1 MLRAM
6 LDSHPDVA
14 VPHESYFVVPALH
27 RRAGFEGPDGVDRNR
42 LLTDLGRD
50 ESFTRWGLATTAIDR
65 VRADATL
72 RSVPDTVRALYG
84 EYARK
89 AGKTRFAD
97 KTPRNVLHIGL
108 LAAAFP
114 DARFVHLVRD
124 GRDVVPSMLGLD
136 FFPDRFPE
144 AALYWADRVERG
156 RRAGRRLGPDR
167 YVEVHYEE
175 LVADAPAVL
184 AGLCDFLSLP
194 FDPAMLRYH
203 ERADEVVAAVHD
215 TGHHQGL
222 WQPPTVGRRS
232 WRESMSPRD
241 VARFEALAGSAL
253 DDFGYERSGVP
264 PSLRA
269 RAEASA
275 WRLRRAAT
283 ARAKAARAKAAGA
296 WGSVSR

>member
-14 VPHESYFVVPALH
+14 VPHESYFVVPAHH
-27 RRAGFEGPDGVDRNR
+27 RRAAFEGPDGVDRDR
-42 LLTDLGRD
+42 LLADLGRD
-50 ESFTRWGLATTAIDR
+50 ESFTRWGLDAAAIDR
-65 VRADATL
+65 IRADATL
-72 RSVPDTVRALYG
+72 RSVPDTLRALYRA
-84 EYARK
+84 YAGA
-89 AGKTRFAD
+89 AGKTRYAD
-97 KTPRNVLHIGL
+97 KTPRNVLHIDL
-108 LAAAFP
+108 LGAAFP

-124 GRDVVPSMLGLD
+124 GRDVVPSMLGLA

-144 AALYWADRVERG
+144 AVLYWADRVERG

-167 YVEVHYEE
+167 YIEVHYEE

-184 AGLCDFLSLP
+184 AGLCDFLALP
-194 FDPAMLRYH
+194 FDPAMLRYY
-203 ERADEVVAAVHD
+203 ERADEVVAAVKD

-232 WRESMSPRD
+232 WRESMAKRD

-253 DDFGYERSGVP
+253 DDFGYERSDVTP
-264 PSLRA
+264 TLRA

-275 WRLRRAAT
+275 WRLRLRAS
-283 ARAKAARAKAAGA
+283 AKARTARAKAAGA

>member
-27 RRAGFEGPDGVDRNR
+27 RRDVYETPEGVDRGG
-42 LLTDLGRD
+42 LLADLARD
-50 ESFTRWGLATTAIDR
+50 DTFTRWGLDAADIDR

-72 RSVPDTVRALYG
+72 GSVPDTLRALYRA
-84 EYARK
+84 YAHA

-97 KTPRNVLHIGL
+97 KTPRNVLHLGL
-108 LAAAFP
+108 LGSAFP

-136 FFPDRFPE
+136 YFPDRFPE
-144 AALYWADRVERG
+144 AVLYWADRVERG
-156 RRAGRRLGPDR
+156 RHAGRRLGPDR
-167 YVEVHYEE
+167 YVEVRYEE

-203 ERADEVVAAVHD
+203 ERADEVVAAVKE
-215 TGHHQGL
+215 TAHHQGL
-222 WQPPTVGRRS
+222 WQPPTIGRRS
-232 WRESMSPRD
+232 WRESMPRRD
-241 VARFEALAGSAL
+241 VARFEALAGAAL
-253 DDFGYERSGVP
+253 DDFGYERSDVP
-264 PSLRA
+264 PSLAA

-275 WRLRRAAT
+275 WRLRLRAGAKARS
-283 ARAKAARAKAAGA
+283 ARARAAGA

>member
-6 LDSHPDVA
+6 LDSHAQVA

-27 RRAGFEGPDGVDRNR
+27 RRARFEGPDGLDRDG
-42 LLTDLGRD
+42 LLADLGRD
-50 ESFTRWGLATTAIDR
+50 ESFTRWGLDPGALDR
-65 VRADATL
+65 IRADATL
-72 RSVPDTVRALYG
+72 TTVPDALRALYG
-84 EYARK
+84 AYAGA
-89 AGKTRFAD
+89 AGKARFAD
-97 KTPRNVLHIGL
+97 KTPRNVLHVEL

-144 AALYWADRVERG
+144 AVLYWADRVERG
-156 RRAGRRLGPDR
+156 RRAGRRLGPER

-175 LVADAPAVL
+175 LVADAPEVL
-184 AGLCDFLSLP
+184 ARLCDFLALP

-203 ERADEVVAAVHD
+203 ERADEVVAAVKD

-232 WRESMSPRD
+232 WRESMSRGD
-241 VARFEALAGSAL
+241 VARFEALAGGTL
-253 DDFGYERSGVP
+253 DAFGYERSDVP
-264 PSLRA
+264 PTLRA

-275 WRLRRAAT
+275 WRLRLAAS
-283 ARAKAARAKAAGA
+283 ARARTARAKAAGA